1 MNPKIVMSGY
11 YGFQNAGDDA
21 VCYAIIE
28 ALRSEVP
35 DCEITVLSN
44 NPALTTD
51 TYGVN
56 ACDRWKL
63 KTVWKALGQADMLV
77 SGGGSLLQDVT
88 SKNSPLYYLGII
100 FMAMLRH
107 KPVVIYGQGLG
118 PLNCKRNRNM
128 IKWAFNHAL
137 AIHVRDDESYDL
149 VRELG
154 VTGPVQVA
162 PDPVLGINGD
172 VVDTEKGHRILQ
184 TLGYDGK
191 RPLAL
196 IALRDWANTDYVQE
210 FAALGDA
217 LAAQGYSVGF
227 LAMHYDQDETISKAV
242 CDKMRGD
249 AFVIADAYDTP
260 TLFSIFDNADL
271 VVGMRLHAL
280 IIGAALDKDVMAIS
294 YDPKV
299 ESFMKMIHNPHCV
312 ALKDVSAKTLIETA
326 DACLHTELHEAEHRM
341 HALKRLS
348 RTPATHCAEILSNK

>member
-1 MNPKIVMSGY
+1 MSGY

-28 ALRSEVP
+28 ALHDEVP

-44 NPALTTD
+44 APALTTA
-51 TYGVN
+51 TYGVQ
-56 ACDRWKL
+56 AVDRWKWRE
-63 KTVWKALGQADMLV
+63 VWRCLGDADLVV

-88 SKNSPLYYLGII
+88 SKNSCLYYLGVV
-100 FMAMLRH
+100 FMALLRR

-118 PLNCKRNRNM
+118 PLNSKRNRLLV
-128 IKWAFNHAL
+128 KWAFNHVR
-137 AIHVRDDESYDL
+137 AIHVRDDESYEL

-154 VTGPVQVA
+154 VKDPVTVA
-162 PDPVLGINGD
+162 PDPVLGIDGD
-172 VVDTEKGHRILQ
+172 VVDAGKGSKILQ
-184 TLGYDGK
+184 TLGYDGE

-196 IALRDWANTDYVQE
+196 IALRDWPQTDYVHE

-217 LAAQGYSVGF
+217 LVEQGYSVGL
-227 LAMHYDQDETISKAV
+227 LAMHHDQDESISKAV
-242 CDKMRGD
+242 CAHMRGN

-299 ESFMKMIHNPHCV
+299 ESFMKMIHNPNCV
-312 ALKDVSAKTLIETA
+312 PLKEVTAQRLIKTA
-326 DACLHTELHEAEHRM
+326 DACLHIDLHEAEHRM

-348 RTPATHCAEILSNK
+348 RTPATHCAEILRNK

>member
-1 MNPKIVMSGY
+1 MHPKIVMSGY

-28 ALRSEVP
+28 ALRKELP
-35 DCEITVLSN
+35 GCDINVLSN
-44 NPALTTD
+44 DPRLTAE
-51 TYGVN
+51 TYGVA
-56 ACDRWKL
+56 ACNRWKL
-63 KTVWKALGQADMLV
+63 QTIWKAVGQADLVV

-88 SKNSPLYYLGII
+88 SKNSPIYYLGVIG
-100 FMAMLRH
+100 MALLRR

-118 PLNCKRNRNM
+118 PLHCKRNRTLV
-128 IKWAFNHAL
+128 KWVFNHVR
-137 AIHVRDDESYDL
+137 AIHVRDDESYAL
-149 VRELG
+149 LRELG
-154 VTGPVQVA
+154 VKGPVQVA
-162 PDPVLGINGD
+162 PDPVLGIDGD
-172 VVDTEKGHRILQ
+172 VVDNEKGHHLLEG
-184 TLGYDGK
+184 LGYEGK

-196 IALRDWANTDYVQE
+196 MALREWAGTDYVQE

-217 LAAQGYSVGF
+217 LVEQGYSVGL
-227 LAMHYDQDETISKAV
+227 LAMHYDQDETIAQAV
-242 CDKMRGD
+242 CEKMHGH

-299 ESFMKMIHNPHCV
+299 TSFMKMIHNPHCV
-312 ALKDVSAKTLIETA
+312 ALEEVSATRLIDTI
-326 DACLHTELHEAEHRM
+326 DACLHTDLHEAEHRM

-348 RTPATHCAEILSNK
+348 RTPATHCAEIMSNK